1 MHLPEFDTNRITY
14 RFLGTTALDHLLELP
29 AAPILFAEVDAG
41 VVEIAS
47 LIEER
52 SFPGLSMWDLAIVSG
67 GKEILLREA
76 EGSDLFEQ
84 DAIDPFS
91 TFSWNPRRRAFG
103 DPHGLYPLLK
113 TMRERIK
120 SIRGKRHHTLADV
133 EAVPFRSFSEIVSR
147 VGTLS
152 ATTAAILTARYP
164 IQLDDDHVVPWKSH
178 QEVPN
183 RFHRDLLTLI
193 LTGPWAHRGLDTL
206 LAAGYVDAI
215 LPELA
220 RMDSTEQ
227 SKEGHPEGNV
237 WQHTIETLRYRKDR
251 DELVGLALLLH
262 DCGKPQSSPSGHKR
276 FDGHADIG
284 ARIARGILQRLEYD
298 PEVIENVQWLVRY
311 HMIPGALRRLPD
323 YRRDPFMRSELF
335 PLLLEV
341 YRCDLSSTFRGP
353 DNYYDACAVYRRYLK
368 SNRSNYSTSHR
379 RMVEHYVE

>member
-1 MHLPEFDTNRITY
+1 MHLPEFDSNRITY

-29 AAPILFAEVDAG
+29 AAPLLFAEVDAG

-52 SFPGLSMWDLAIVSG
+52 SFPGLSKWDLAIVSG
-67 GKEILLREA
+67 GKEVLVRDADGGDPPI
-76 EGSDLFEQ
+76 SDT
-84 DAIDPFS
+84 ADPFS
-91 TFSWNPRRRAFG
+91 TFSWSPRRRAFG

-113 TMRERIK
+113 AMRERIK
-120 SIRGKRHHTLADV
+120 AIRGKRHHTLADV
-133 EAVPFRSFSEIVSR
+133 EPVTVRAFPEIAAK
-147 VGTLS
+147 VGSL
-152 ATTAAILTARYP
+152 AAPTAAILAARYP
-164 IQLDDDHVVPWKSH
+164 IQFDNDVIAPWNPH
-178 QEVPN
+178 QELPS
-183 RFHRDLLTLI
+183 RFHRDLLALI

-206 LAAGYVDAI
+206 LTAGYVDDI

-220 RMDSTEQ
+220 RMDRTEQ

-237 WQHTIETLRYRKDR
+237 WKHTIETLRYRKDR

-298 PEVIENVQWLVRY
+298 SEMIENVQWLVRY

-368 SNRSNYSTSHR
+368 ANRGAYSASHR